1 VVLSTRISILAEG
14 IFRSNNNKKK
24 KNLKKWIIFM
34 IVERIEL
41 SPGWP
46 SWLACLPACMMP
58 SCIGGGRSL
67 QRFSSPK
74 PRRSGSCQARSG
86 AQHLGRLYSDT
97 VVEPRNREE
106 SDSLRTARYW
116 SSNSMHLLMKEAL
129 EVEQVCNLNSTSSM
143 NAIRLLALTPN
154 LWFFCL
160 LAKSTS
166 KHVHCVAQC
175 VYLCTH
181 SLTL

>member
-1 VVLSTRISILAEG
+1 
-14 IFRSNNNKKK
+14 
-24 KNLKKWIIFM
+24 
-34 IVERIEL
+34 
-41 SPGWP
+41 
-46 SWLACLPACMMP
+46 
-58 SCIGGGRSL
+58 
-67 QRFSSPK
+67 
-74 PRRSGSCQARSG
+74 
-86 AQHLGRLYSDT
+86 
-97 VVEPRNREE
+97 
-106 SDSLRTARYW
+106 
-116 SSNSMHLLMKEAL
+116 MHLLMKEAL